1 MTRATLASSG
11 IARENRLLRNTA
23 KKDRLESY
31 SRVFGSRRNQPSIGT
46 LAGEVQHQTIG
57 RLNLE
62 YQEHQVNDLGANPLF
77 MLTTTRMPAIL
88 FEAGFFPTKMNDAC
102 SPYYQQALAEA
113 LADAV
118 ETWLAAQ

>member
-1 MTRATLASSG
+1 MEVAGT
-11 IARENRLLRNTA
+11 NRLSA
-23 KKDRLESY
+23 
-31 SRVFGSRRNQPSIGT
+31 Q

-62 YQEHQVNDLGANPLF
+62 YQEHQVNDLGAKTALF
-77 MLTTTRMPAIL
+77 YVLTTTRMPAIL
-88 FEAGFFPTKMNDAC
+88 FEAGFLSNPQDERRLR
-102 SPYYQQALAEA
+102 SPYYQQVLAEA